1 MPCRIQIEEKIRT
14 QAEDAIRPYRGRDYI
29 KLRVEAS
36 NVNKRYGYP
45 VVQVSQW
52 EADIYDVNVNVPEP
66 LIEEYYQN
74 ELRKEEEEA
83 RQSQIEDA
91 ERAGEI
97 YNDRYLFDNKQ
108 LVLKTMAEQGVDDY
122 DEVMRSLKEDR
133 IMQVAKLLGERFQ
146 KAFGIPH
153 EVITAA
159 QARELLR
166 GTNIPYTGE
175 AAFYY
180 GNVIYVVEG
189 NMKPSAI
196 LHEYAHP
203 FIQALEKDNPQLF
216 ERLFYN
222 LATYDV
228 GQQIIQEI
236 ESKYPELEGDTQR
249 FKQEV
254 LVTALERAALDN
266 LAEIEKNDPDFD
278 NFISQLLY
286 AIKKIIR
293 KLVDKVNLK
302 ELSPNTTMEELAD
315 MFLDPQFVIEVPKFS
330 EDSFVYFKKNLSDF
344 TTQLQDIKYDSL
356 IDTINRVHQEA
367 KYEIAAI
374 KAAPF
379 RLTKELSGKDGIKL
393 LRGVEGSLKNFQTYE
408 KDPSKADPQVVAD
421 AMLDHTEEFNK
432 RALAL
437 INSMNE
443 MEVFAENIEKV
454 LDEMKENKE
463 HFTSVGISKIMY
475 FKDFIARQSEFIDEI
490 KEISGLKKTNEFYK
504 KLNSIDN
511 TLQGAS
517 KQIKRLQREFVTD
530 FFGKSTNLMT
540 TNLEEGI
547 KERIT
552 KVFKADGL
560 SDEMI
565 NEFYKTV
572 INTPNGKT
580 ITIKDANYPLNPKR
594 AQRLINEVNEYF
606 AKRLGKEQIDDFI
619 EGRRDDLGFFS
630 AWITPYANI
639 DDPLVGSFA
648 NFIKR
653 ELKKAENKSLRQA
666 NDIAQRTFQLLKDV
680 GYNPNSTGQLAKM
693 VLFTDKVGT
702 LNDKGEYEE
711 FEVRSFMDKF
721 KNWRYERG
729 KLQHEFDEARE
740 SKDKDAIKKAYDALL
755 EFDEKYMHRRYKK
768 EYYDLQKIWK
778 EGARVIDPFTKEEI
792 VVSKEDAFQAWLER
806 QTALDKLSVVK
817 NVHFTEL
824 EDVEGF
830 SMADAANAEYQR
842 LFDVYNPD
850 NTPKTGEELRK
861 TLLRRFYR
869 SESRKFY
876 EYPISMDRVQQD
888 LDNFIIKLAGEG
900 ITLENNEE
908 KFNEKLEKFISVNF
922 RTAYTDEYYSE
933 KRRILSDIRAINN
946 RAKANQ
952 DILDKREDLSKQ
964 LFELVNLVL
973 DKNGQP
979 NGIEFTPEQI
989 KRVKT
994 LEEEIATIDAL
1005 YDKKSG
1011 LAFDDLDRYRK
1022 YEYKLANNKSLTE
1035 SEEIDYQNL
1044 LKAKN
1049 EFGLSA
1055 VEKASLDALW
1065 IEYRGLAQKQ
1075 PTEYYLEAFEYA
1087 LGGLNVDPIT
1097 MDNADEWI
1105 NGPEVIKAL
1114 AENPKFKNWFLRNH
1128 IVKEVF
1134 DASVSEMV
1142 PKYFRTSV
1150 WSVSR
1155 PSSESSYK
1163 KTTLVHP
1170 VTGEPLVI
1178 PGVPA
1183 GKYSYQKI
1191 KDQYLTIPK
1200 GSDKKQ
1206 YVGKIIDNMGN
1217 FLPREYNPN
1226 DPDSAYDKAFINEEY
1241 EALDKNSSQF
1251 KLLEE
1256 LKKIF
1261 LEIQEETTN
1270 STKLYL
1276 DLPRMRMVSNLEY
1289 VQSGQGREDFKTKLE
1304 GVTSVIKA
1312 MAGKDRAADAAEDG
1326 FNADVERQY
1335 LITTDMQGKPLSRI
1349 PVRGL
1354 YKLKTS
1360 EASQDVLKVLYD
1372 YLYSINESSALRESE
1387 PLVNAV
1393 SDVLNDPA
1401 NAIKKMDGISKQI
1414 RKATGK
1420 LQFIPK
1426 GKGNLRAQSIDYL
1439 IDKVYYGQGNDTLTE
1454 ENPLLAKFSNFLMRA
1469 ASRSFIALDVPSA
1482 LKNRFGMIFQS
1493 LIETAGGKFVTPM
1506 TLAKGRAKSF
1516 TTIVEL
1522 SSKGIYD
1529 RGPKSLDLQIME
1541 YFDPITGKTKKDF
1554 GKSSSRTFMK
1564 DMMDFSFLYDFR
1576 RLAEVEASLQ
1586 VFWGMMY
1593 HKKVTQVQADGTEK
1607 QLDYADAFELDPETK
1622 QIKLKEGIDPEFA
1635 PYEVNHTFTE
1645 GDTMSSIA
1653 KKYGITEDDLAARIR
1668 RDDLSDVEPGTT
1680 LEIGKSTKFLDFQQQ
1695 VTNIGKMLNGQ
1706 VNSLDSSQADKFLL
1720 YRLFTFY
1727 KKFATG
1733 MFLNRFQAD
1742 LAKDNRWGH
1751 VYNWDL
1757 GTTSK
1762 GYYISAYQ
1770 GIYKTLRDWGA
1781 YYPMMTDEEKIAIRK
1796 VVTEI
1801 AGVIVLGLAIGM
1813 LFGYDKGDEER
1824 FEKMRLRNE
1833 KYGELGGKITN
1844 HILYQLM
1851 MVKQENEAFV
1861 PILGT
1866 SEMVKYGDK
1875 TSIVFGPTI
1884 NLYVKILADL
1894 WNTATG
1900 NPKALYRNDAGPY
1913 PWQEEGRYKL
1923 WNHLFSLYGIKGKTY
1938 DPIHAIKSAETF
1950 QNLK

>member
-1 MPCRIQIEEKIRT
+1 MPCRIKIEEHIRDK
-14 QAEDAIRPYRGRDYI
+14 AEYAMEPYRRRDYI
-29 KLRVEAS
+29 TMRIAAS
-36 NVNKRYGYP
+36 NINKNFGYP
-45 VVQVSQW
+45 VVKVSQW
-52 EADIYDVNVNVPEP
+52 EADIYEVDINVPEP

-74 ELRKEEEEA
+74 ELRKEEAEA

-97 YNDRYLFDNKQ
+97 YTDKYLYDDKELAVNT
-108 LVLKTMAEQGVDDY
+108 LEEQGLEDY
-122 DEVMRSLKEDR
+122 DKLMWDLKQDR
-133 IMQVAKLLGERFQ
+133 IMQVAKLLGQRFQ

-159 QARELLR
+159 QARELLKN
-166 GTNIPYTGE
+166 TNVPYTGG
-175 AAFYY
+175 ASFYY
-180 GNVIYVVEG
+180 GGIIYIVEG
-189 NMKPSAI
+189 NMTPGAI

-203 FIQALEKDNPQLF
+203 LIQAIEKDNPKLF

-254 LVTALERAALDN
+254 IVTALERAALDK
-266 LAEIEKNDPDFD
+266 LSEIEKNDPEFR

-286 AIKKIIR
+286 AIKQIIR

-302 ELSPNTTMEELAD
+302 ELSPNTTMDELAD
-315 MFLDPQFVIEVPKFS
+315 MLLDPQFAIEAPKLS

-344 TTQLQDIKYDSL
+344 TTALQDIKYDAL
-356 IDTINRVHQEA
+356 IGTINRVHQEV

-379 RLTKELSGKDGIKL
+379 RLTKELAGKDGIKL

-408 KDPSKADPQVVAD
+408 KDPSKADVQEVAD

-454 LDEMKENKE
+454 LDEMKDNKE

-490 KEISGLKKTNEFYK
+490 KEISELKKTNEFYK
-504 KLNSIDN
+504 KLNSVDN
-511 TLQGAS
+511 TLQNATR
-517 KQIKRLQREFVTD
+517 QIKRLQREFVTD
-530 FFGKSTNLMT
+530 FFGKSTNLMS

-552 KVFKADGL
+552 KIFKADGL
-560 SDEMI
+560 SDDMI
-565 NEFYKTV
+565 NEFYNQV
-572 INTPNGKT
+572 INTPNGKKLS
-580 ITIKDANYPLNPKR
+580 IKDANYPLNPKR
-594 AQRLINEVNEYF
+594 AQRLINDVNEYF

-619 EGRRDDLGFFS
+619 EGKRDDLGFFS

-639 DDPLVGSFA
+639 NDPLVGSFA
-648 NFIKR
+648 NFVKR
-653 ELKKAENKSLRQA
+653 ELKKAENKSLKQA

-680 GYNPNSTGQLAKM
+680 GYNPNDTGQLGKM
-693 VLFTDKVGT
+693 LLFTDKVGT

-711 FEVRSFMDKF
+711 FEVRGFMDKF

-740 SKDKDAIKKAYDALL
+740 SKDKEKIRQAYEALI

-778 EGARVIDPFTKEEI
+778 EGARVIDPFTKQEI
-792 VVSKEDAFQAWLER
+792 TVSKEEAFQAWMER
-806 QTALDKLSVVK
+806 QAALDKLSVVK

-850 NTPKTGEELRK
+850 STRKTGEELKK
-861 TLLRRFYR
+861 TLLRRYYR
-869 SESRKFY
+869 TQSRKFY
-876 EYPISMDRVQQD
+876 DYPISMDRVQQD
-888 LDNFIIKLAGEG
+888 LDTFILKLAGEG
-900 ITLENNEE
+900 ITYENTPE
-908 KFNEKLEKFISVNF
+908 KFNEKLQKFINVNF
-922 RTAYTDEYYSE
+922 RTAYTDEYYTE
-933 KRRILSDIRAINN
+933 KRRILSEIRTING

-964 LFELVNLVL
+964 LFELVNLVI
-973 DKNGQP
+973 DQNGQP
-979 NGIEFTPEQI
+979 NGIEFTPDQI
-989 KRVKT
+989 KRIKT
-994 LEEEIATIDAL
+994 LEEEIAGIDAM

-1011 LAFDDLDRYRK
+1011 LAFEDLDRYRK
-1022 YEYKLANNKSLTE
+1022 YEYKLANNKTLTE

-1044 LKAKN
+1044 IQAKN
-1049 EFGLSA
+1049 EFGLSP

-1065 IEYRGLAQKQ
+1065 NEYRGLAQKQ

-1087 LGGLNVDPIT
+1087 LGGLDVDPIT
-1097 MDNADEWI
+1097 IENADEWI
-1105 NGPEVIKAL
+1105 NGPEAIKAL
-1114 AENPKFKNWFLRNH
+1114 AENTKFKDWFLRNH
-1128 IVKEVF
+1128 YVKEVF
-1134 DASVSEMV
+1134 DSSIPGMV
-1142 PKYFRTSV
+1142 PKYFRTAV

-1155 PSSESSYK
+1155 PTSEDSYK

-1170 VTGEPLVI
+1170 ITGEDLVI

-1191 KDQYLTIPK
+1191 KDEYLTIPK

-1206 YVGKIIDNMGN
+1206 YVGKVIDNMGN

-1261 LEIQEETTN
+1261 LEIQENTTN

-1276 DLPRMRMVSNLEY
+1276 DLPRMRIRSNLEY
-1289 VQSGQGREDFKTKLE
+1289 VQSGQGREDFRTKLE

-1312 MAGKDRAADAAEDG
+1312 MAGREQAADAAEDG

-1335 LITTDMQGKPLSRI
+1335 LVTTDMQGKPLSRI

-1401 NAIKKMDGISKQI
+1401 NGIKRMDAVSKQI

-1420 LQFIPK
+1420 MQFIPK
-1426 GKGNLRAQSIDYL
+1426 GKDNKRAQAIDYL
-1439 IDKVYYGQGNDTLTE
+1439 IDKVYYGQANDSLTE
-1454 ENPLLAKFSNFLMRA
+1454 DNPMLAKFSNFLMRA
-1469 ASRSFIALDVPSA
+1469 ASRSFIALDIPSA
-1482 LKNRFGMIFQS
+1482 LKNRYGMIFQS
-1493 LIETAGGKFVTPM
+1493 LVESAGGKFVTPM

-1522 SSKGIYD
+1522 SGKGIYEK
-1529 RGPKSLDLQIME
+1529 GPKSLDLQIME
-1541 YFDPITGKTKKDF
+1541 YFDPVTGKTKKDF

-1593 HKKVTQVQADGTEK
+1593 HKKVTQIQADGSEK
-1607 QLDYADAFELDPETK
+1607 QIDYAEAFELDPDTK

-1635 PYEVNHTFTE
+1635 PYDVDHTFTE

-1653 KKYGITEDDLAARIR
+1653 KKYGITEDELAARIR
-1668 RDDLSDVEPGTT
+1668 RDDLSDVEPGTV
-1680 LEIGKSTKFLDFQQQ
+1680 LEIGRSTKFLDFQQQ
-1695 VTNIGKMLNGQ
+1695 VTSIGKMLNGQ
-1706 VNSLDSSQADKFLL
+1706 VNSLDSPQADKFLL
-1720 YRLFTFY
+1720 YRFFTFY

-1733 MFLNRFQAD
+1733 MFLNRFQTD
-1742 LAKDNRWGH
+1742 LSKDNRWGH

-1762 GYYISAYQ
+1762 GYYISGFQA
-1770 GIYKTLRDWGA
+1770 IYKTFRDWGA
-1781 YYPMMTDEEKIAIRK
+1781 YYPIMTDEEKVAIRK
-1796 VVTEI
+1796 IVTEI

-1813 LFGYDKGDEER
+1813 LFGYDKGDEDR

-1833 KYGELGGKITN
+1833 KYGELGGKLSN
-1844 HILYQLM
+1844 HLLYQLM
-1851 MVKQENEAFV
+1851 SVKQENEAFI
-1861 PILGT
+1861 PILGM

-1884 NLYVKILADL
+1884 NLYVKILGDL

-1900 NPKALYRNDAGPY
+1900 NPKALYKNDAGPY
-1913 PWQEEGRYKL
+1913 PWQEKDRYKL
-1923 WNHLFSLYGIKGKTY
+1923 WNHLFALYGIKGKTY
-1938 DPIHAIKSAETF
+1938 DPIHAIKSAEAF
-1950 QNLK
+1950 QNLR